1 MKRILTLY
9 FLISICCITKLSA
22 QWVAVQDSLAL
33 VDLYDSTNGPNWYNN
48 SGWKTTSPV
57 AVWDGVGV
65 SNNRVVS
72 LKFTGNKMTGKIP
85 ASFKNLS
92 KLTTLFLLDNGLH
105 ATLQEFL
112 DSLTAL
118 VTFHVGEYYFT
129 DSLPP
134 AVANLTNLQE
144 FTLYG
149 SYNLKHL
156 PAAMKN
162 LSNLVQMDV
171 GYNALTGDIS
181 NAIPP
186 TLPYLNIAP
195 NNLNFDP
202 IEKLAE
208 RYKNKPNTQFVYGQQ
223 ANIAAQA
230 AADSI
235 WVNAGGTPANNTYT
249 WYKVGQGMV
258 EIIHGNAVYHPSR
271 PGSYYAEVSNAIA
284 TDLILTSDPVKA
296 QGANAAICP
305 GTLSTSF
312 TSDILGSSYQWQKST
327 DSINYAPVLNSTDYS
342 GVNSSTLNFNN
353 VQAETVGTRYRC
365 LVDGSPGAYI
375 TITFKNKWIAN
386 TSGNWENNAN
396 WSCGTLP
403 AEKTDVVIES
413 GTEEINS
420 NVTVRSLR
428 VMPGAS
434 LTVNTG
440 YTLTVTGK

>member
-1 MKRILTLY
+1 MKRVLTLGI
-9 FLISICCITKLSA
+9 FLSICCSNKVNA

-33 VDLYDSTNGPNWYNN
+33 VDLYDSTDGPNWNNN
-48 SGWKTTSPV
+48 SGWKTNTPV
-57 AVWDGVGV
+57 AAWAGVTV
-65 SNNRVVS
+65 SNNRVAG
-72 LKFTGNKMTGKIP
+72 LRFTGNKMTGKIP

-92 KLTTLFLLDNGLH
+92 RLTNLYLLDNGLH

-112 DSLTAL
+112 DSLTNL
-118 VTFHVGEYYFT
+118 VTFNVGEYYFT

-134 AVANLTNLQE
+134 AVGNLTNLQE

-149 SYNLKHL
+149 SYSLQHL

-162 LSNLVQMDV
+162 LSNLVQMDI
-171 GYNALTGDIS
+171 GSNALTGDIS
-181 NAIPP
+181 DAIPP

-208 RYKNKPNTQFVYGQQ
+208 RYKNRVNTQFSYSQQ

-230 AADSI
+230 DDDSI

-258 EIIHGNAVYHPSR
+258 DIIHGNAVYHPAS

-296 QGANAAICP
+296 KGVHAALCP
-305 GTLSTSF
+305 GTISTSF
-312 TSDILGSSYQWQKST
+312 TSDVSGSQYQWQKST
-327 DSINYAPVLNSTDYS
+327 DSINYTPVLNSSDYFN
-342 GVNSSTLNFNN
+342 VNNRTLILYN
-353 VQAETVGTRYRC
+353 VPMEAVGTRYRC
-365 LVDGSPGAYI
+365 LVDGNPGVFI
-375 TITFKNKWIAN
+375 TITFKNMWTGNI
-386 TSGNWENNAN
+386 TGNWEDTAS
-396 WSCGTLP
+396 WSCGSLP
-403 AEKTDVVIES
+403 TENTDVVIEN
-413 GTEEINS
+413 GAVFVNS
-420 NVTVRSLR
+420 NITVRSIR

-440 YTLTVTGK
+440 YTLTVTNK

>member
-1 MKRILTLY
+1 MKRILTLG
-9 FLISICCITKLSA
+9 FIISICCIPKLSA
-22 QWVAVQDSLAL
+22 QWVAVQVSLAL
-33 VDLYDSTNGPNWYNN
+33 VDLYDSTGGPGWYNN
-48 SGWKTTSPV
+48 SGWKTSSPV
-57 AVWDGVGV
+57 AAWAGIEV

-72 LKFTGNKMTGKIP
+72 LKFTGNKMNGKMP
-85 ASFKNLS
+85 ASFKNLT
-92 KLTTLFLLDNGLH
+92 KLTSLYLLDNGLK
-105 ATLQEFL
+105 AKLEEFI
-112 DSLTAL
+112 DSLTGL

-134 AVANLTNLQE
+134 AIGNLTSLQE

-149 SYNLKHL
+149 SFNLKHL

-171 GYNALTGDIS
+171 GSNALTGDIS
-181 NAIPP
+181 DAIPP

-208 RYKNKPNTQFVYGQQ
+208 RYKNRVNTQFSYGQQ

-230 AADSI
+230 DDDSI

-258 EIIHGNAVYHPSR
+258 EIIHGNAVYHPAS
-271 PGSYYAEVSNAIA
+271 PGSYYAEVSNAVA
-284 TDLILTSDPVKA
+284 TDLILTSDPLKA
-296 QGANAAICP
+296 KGASASICP

-312 TSDILGSSYQWQKST
+312 TSDVLGSKYQWQKST
-327 DSINYAPVLNSTDYS
+327 DSINYAALLNSTDYA
-342 GVNSSTLNFNN
+342 GVNSPTLMLNN
-353 VQAETVGTRYRC
+353 IQGEMVGTRYRC
-365 LVDGSPGAYI
+365 LVDGNPGAFI
-375 TITFKNKWIAN
+375 TITFKDRWKGNL
-386 TSGNWENNAN
+386 TGNWEDNTN
-396 WSCGTLP
+396 WSCAALP
-403 AEKTDVVIES
+403 AANTDVVIET
-413 GTEEINS
+413 GIVVINS
-420 NVTVRSLR
+420 NVTVRSIR